1 MKRFLYLF
9 VCALPLFF
17 VASCDDDD
25 KDLPNADFTMQ
36 ISGGEFV
43 NGQIYVV
50 PDTTLIVE
58 SVGVINNEQGKKAII
73 TYADYFLNGRFVGQS
88 VVAPYGI
95 EIIIPADMPVGKY
108 SLQVNAPI
116 YAVDKSPAF
125 GCVLYTVNVVSSVD
139 EIPDGG
145 ESSYQNT
152 PSIQENEPTV
162 K

>member
-1 MKRFLYLF
+1 M
-9 VCALPLFF
+9 
-17 VASCDDDD
+17 
-25 KDLPNADFTMQ
+25 
-36 ISGGEFV
+36 
-43 NGQIYVV
+43 
-50 PDTTLIVE
+50 
-58 SVGVINNEQGKKAII
+58 
-73 TYADYFLNGRFVGQS
+73 
-88 VVAPYGI
+88 VAPYGI

-145 ESSYQNT
+145 ESSYRNT